1 MQLISTELGE
11 SGAKN
16 GHFPLFEWFI
26 FGATTQQLRRSTWRR
41 ASAINSERSA
51 LLNPF
56 PA

>member
-11 SGAKN
+11 STGRKTVTFLCLNGLFLAPQRNSCVGQLGA
-16 GHFPLFEWFI
+16 
-26 FGATTQQLRRSTWRR
+26 
-41 ASAINSERSA
+41 ASAINSERAA